1 MVILFVLLVIAAG
14 FCCTSCE
21 NHARLVTYSIFD
33 VPLDSVTGEVWFPEL
48 LADAFGMVNLSSK
61 LCFIGPDKQHLVYLV
76 DEKTGKEWG
85 YAGIVGQG
93 PEDMQARP
101 QYVGKSAKG
110 DTIRLYDYN
119 ERKLNTYWVTQTAD
133 GLPKLKQVEKKSLLD
148 TKVGKMTNSY
158 MNLCRLDNGFYVGM
172 GYFSESDQ
180 FLTLLDKD
188 LNVIKQFGEQ
198 PLSGLRSD
206 GKIKNYSGFQGHI
219 SVRGNSIFYA
229 ADQFSYMARYDISD
243 TGEVT
248 QTWGHQY
255 AYVDY
260 EVYKEWTISFKRC
273 EDNLYGFS
281 DIAIG
286 EKYIFATYSGI
297 PIGEMFKH
305 NSYAIAAQTLVVI
318 NKEDG
323 AVLGRFKLSSRSAF
337 LCLSDDEEHLYVM
350 NIDPELQVERI
361 EVDDLLDKID

>member
-21 NHARLVTYSIFD
+21 NHARPVTYSIFD

-133 GLPKLKQVEKKSLLD
+133 GLPNLKLVEKKSLLD
-148 TKVGKMTNSY
+148 TNTKPSGRKATMCWPSAPAAAPPAPSAPIP
-158 MNLCRLDNGFYVGM
+158 MHPAGFRK
-172 GYFSESDQ
+172 SS
-180 FLTLLDKD
+180 FLPWKPT
-188 LNVIKQFGEQ
+188 
-198 PLSGLRSD
+198 
-206 GKIKNYSGFQGHI
+206 
-219 SVRGNSIFYA
+219 A
-229 ADQFSYMARYDISD
+229 C
-243 TGEVT
+243 
-248 QTWGHQY
+248 WC
-255 AYVDY
+255 
-260 EVYKEWTISFKRC
+260 W
-273 EDNLYGFS
+273 
-281 DIAIG
+281 
-286 EKYIFATYSGI
+286 
-297 PIGEMFKH
+297 
-305 NSYAIAAQTLVVI
+305 
-318 NKEDG
+318 
-323 AVLGRFKLSSRSAF
+323 RSARKT
-337 LCLSDDEEHLYVM
+337 V
-350 NIDPELQVERI
+350 
-361 EVDDLLDKID
+361 